1 MRSKKDLDLGVGT
14 ELFCECKSNDL
25 KCCRDKSLNPA
36 YMFCTMEFSSI
47 QSSDLS
53 LRRLWGFVW
62 VIFFVIFFFP
72 RPLLSA
78 VLCLSNSFPRLSS
91 DPLGNI
97 ILTPQQSPDMTS

>member
-25 KCCRDKSLNPA
+25 ECCRDKSLNPA
-36 YMFCTMEFSSI
+36 YMFCTMEFSSVVRFEFEKA
-47 QSSDLS
+47 LGVC
-53 LRRLWGFVW
+53 LGY
-62 VIFFVIFFFP
+62 FFVIFFFP